1 MIRLLAIATIAA
13 TMLGTAACT
22 PPAGAQPAAAVTAA
36 AWPPGW
42 VLPSHKLTPGAI
54 RHDRLALIC
63 PHVSPVLEALRPT
76 AAVKAQVY
84 IEYRIYHHVYG
95 QYEVDHLVP
104 VELDGADTK
113 ANLWPEPGLH
123 NAKDRLENRL
133 HELVCAGQLSLA
145 AAQRAT
151 VTDWRLA
158 YVRWVGK
165 P

>member
-1 MIRLLAIATIAA
+1 MHAASRGSASRSRHGCCLAARLGRRPATSSR
-13 TMLGTAACT
+13 
-22 PPAGAQPAAAVTAA
+22 PARF
-36 AWPPGW
+36 
-42 VLPSHKLTPGAI
+42 

-113 ANLWPEPGLH
+113 ANLWPEPGQS
-123 NAKDRLENRL
+123 
-133 HELVCAGQLSLA
+133 AGFERSA
-145 AAQRAT
+145 YITASARA
-151 VTDWRLA
+151 R
-158 YVRWVGK
+158 
-165 P
+165 